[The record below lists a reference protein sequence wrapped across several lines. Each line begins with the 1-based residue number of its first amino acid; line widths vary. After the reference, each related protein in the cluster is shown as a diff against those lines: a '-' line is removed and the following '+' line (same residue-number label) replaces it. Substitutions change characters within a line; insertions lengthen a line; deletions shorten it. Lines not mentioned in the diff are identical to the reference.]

1 MVQRHRLRH
10 LEEVLINLPLY
21 IIEKIEMIF
30 VLIKRQGQT
39 HLKSMSS
46 LSSKMDSNVTKN
58 VQPTVPGW
66 KWEVNHDGVMLN
78 WDIIYNMSSQ
88 KDIPTQSQKDIP
100 TQSENKQNM
109 KELSTK
115 KSLVDYWYVVHDGVV
130 IPGINDV

>member
-1 MVQRHRLRH
+1 
-10 LEEVLINLPLY
+10 
-21 IIEKIEMIF
+21 MIF

-88 KDIPTQSQKDIP
+88 KDIPTQS
-100 TQSENKQNM
+100 ENKQNM

>member
-1 MVQRHRLRH
+1 
-10 LEEVLINLPLY
+10 
-21 IIEKIEMIF
+21 MIF

-100 TQSENKQNM
+100 TQSENKQNT